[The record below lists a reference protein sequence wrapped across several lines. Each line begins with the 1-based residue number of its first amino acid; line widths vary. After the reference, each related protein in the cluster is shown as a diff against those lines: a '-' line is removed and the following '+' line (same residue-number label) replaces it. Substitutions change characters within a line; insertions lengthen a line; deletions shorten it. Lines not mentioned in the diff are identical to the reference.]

1 MYVNKNLPPHLG
13 GHDNET
19 HLDDGVLDYM
29 INKYKIESYLDVG
42 CGPGGMCELAA
53 SKGLRVLGIDG
64 DYTLNHKE
72 KTIIHDYTFGP
83 ASITGQ
89 FDMAWSCEFLE
100 HVEEQY
106 MSHYMDSFQKAKY
119 VVCTYAVPGQWGH
132 HHVNCQPMQYWKDCF
147 AKYGFKFSASESMN
161 LRSASTMK
169 ANHFSRSGLFFI
181 NTAI

>member
-1 MYVNKNLPPHLG
+1 MYVNKDLPPHLG

-29 INKYKIESYLDVG
+29 MKKYKIESYLDVG

-64 DYTLNHKE
+64 DYTLNHKQP
-72 KTIIHDYTFGP
+72 TFIHDFTVGP
-83 ASITGQ
+83 ASIADQ
-89 FDMAWSCEFLE
+89 FDMVWSCEFLE

-106 MSHYMDSFQKAKY
+106 MPHYMDAFQKAKY

-132 HHVNCQPMQYWKDCF
+132 HHVNCQPMQYWKDSF

-181 NTAI
+181 NTAR